1 MPSPFNK
8 GRMKTLLAWAKLN
21 ALFTRAAIPTRLDA
35 MGFKQLQME
44 RLPNLCLGPGAWV
57 WVVLWQ
63 TIWKKQCMHYSN
75 GTCR

>member
-8 GRMKTLLAWAKLN
+8 GRMKNPFGLGKTECP
-21 ALFTRAAIPTRLDA
+21 FTRAAIPSRLDA

-44 RLPNLCLGPGAWV
+44 RLPNLCMGPGTWV

-63 TIWKKQCMHYSN
+63 TIWKKTVHALQ
-75 GTCR
+75 